1 MRMNADKKTR
11 HWAVV
16 PAAGAGR
23 RMNSDTPKQYLM
35 VAGQAVLQHT
45 IQRMLSWGFL
55 ERVIVALDSQD
66 NYWPNLPAATDPR
79 VATVAGGIER
89 CDSVLAGLDA
99 LLTTAD
105 AEDWVWV
112 HDACRP
118 CIALADVQRLRS
130 AVVDD
135 QVGGLLAVPVAETVK
150 RADASRR
157 ISQTLD
163 RSDLWLAQT
172 PQLFRFGALRNALL
186 TARQAQHSVTDEA
199 AAMELAGLQPLLVNG
214 DPANIKLT
222 RPEDLALVANTLSL
236 GVS

>member
-1 MRMNADKKTR
+1 MNADTKTR

-16 PAAGAGR
+16 PAAGTGR
-23 RMNSDTPKQYLM
+23 RMNSEIPKQYLI

-45 IQRMLSWGFL
+45 LQRMLGWGFL
-55 ERVIVALDSQD
+55 EQVMVALDSQD
-66 NYWPNLPAATDPR
+66 SYWPELPVSKDPR
-79 VATVAGGIER
+79 IATVVGGAER

-99 LLTTAD
+99 LQALAD
-105 AEDWVWV
+105 AQDWVWV

-118 CIALADVQRLRS
+118 CIALADVRRLRS

-135 QVGGLLAVPVAETVK
+135 QVGGLLAVPVAATVK

-157 ISQTLD
+157 VLQTLD

-186 TARQAQHSVTDEA
+186 AVRETQHSVTDEA

-222 RPEDLALVANTLSL
+222 RPGDLALLASTLKL
-236 GVS
+236 EVS